1 MRGQFGGRRRVNDD
15 VVSVLDPER
24 AAGNGSNDHR
34 KVEFRHQRT
43 PRYVVPAANAPPPKW
58 DMGRGLSMPRIVAAT
73 PDVRDRHLRLAFRV
87 PGSRGQHDISGHAR
101 YLVQNGISE

>member
-1 MRGQFGGRRRVNDD
+1 MITAR
-15 VVSVLDPER
+15 
-24 AAGNGSNDHR
+24 SNFDTN
-34 KVEFRHQRT
+34 ET
-43 PRYVVPAANAPPPKW
+43 PRYVIPAAKASPPKW